1 MKHTQT
7 FEHCYK
13 LLRLEQNSSWD
24 DLRKSYRQLIRQW
37 HPDRYPD
44 EQEKAVADS
53 KLKDIN
59 TAYTQLSNY
68 YQKTGVLPFAKTH
81 SPKAE
86 KATTNPQPKNQAQA
100 QAKTQV
106 NPEKAVNRG
115 SHKTKPE
122 HSRFSQTRSSNTRRS
137 KTRIPAYVFT
147 MLFLGLLS
155 LVFFDFNSIEHFI
168 DTYLDNAEQ
177 YNEFKPHKYNNQVNA
192 TVQTTPGQPGF
203 AKTEAGEKNTED
215 RTKTASSNQFAVK
228 TDPQAGAKFFTYGST
243 LADVALIQGPPD
255 RMEGNTWFYGES
267 EVHFVDGVVDYWY
280 RTADKPLKA
289 SAIVQDTEK

>member
-1 MKHTQT
+1 MKHTHT

-24 DLRKSYRQLIRQW
+24 ELRKSYRQLIRQW

-68 YQKTGVLPFAKTH
+68 YQKTGVLPLAKTH
-81 SPKAE
+81 THQAE
-86 KATTNPQPKNQAQA
+86 QATVTPQA
-100 QAKTQV
+100 QAKTQTNPVKPV
-106 NPEKAVNRG
+106 NIH
-115 SHKTKPE
+115 SQKTKPA
-122 HSRFSQTRSSNTRRS
+122 HPVFNQSKTSNTRRN
-137 KTRIPAYVFT
+137 KTRIPAYIFT

-155 LVFFDFNSIEHFI
+155 LVFFDFKSIEHFI
-168 DTYLDNAEQ
+168 TTYRDNAER
-177 YNEFKPHKYNNQVNA
+177 YNEFKPDKYNNQVNA
-192 TVQTTPGQPGF
+192 SVQSPIVQPGF
-203 AKTEAGEKNTED
+203 AETEAGEKNTQD
-215 RTKTASSNQFAVK
+215 QTKTASSDQYVVK
-228 TDPQAGAKFFTYGST
+228 TDPQAITQFFTYGST

-280 RTADKPLKA
+280 RTANKPLKA
-289 SAIVQDTEK
+289 SAVVQSTTK